1 MQSTLT
7 TILSHLRNLVKQIQ
21 SAVPNDE
28 PLGIA
33 HGSWSLPGLT
43 RAEFIEAA
51 QSLID
56 LIDDRGA
63 DEIESAAD
71 ARLQDYGRRLEF
83 LRVNT
88 VGQLWSG
95 NGGQA
100 ASAYML
106 TLDGLRKAL
115 EPALTRDGHAEA
127 VTTLRNL
134 TNNLRGME
142 AKLNGLSPRTT
153 SLSTMVDRIE
163 QAYNAADQLPADL
176 ESLVE
181 ARQKIDE
188 LLKEAERDKGHL
200 SGIKGNADKLD
211 AQLKQSAEDA
221 VGVLE
226 RCETAYSAAT
236 SVGLAA
242 AFTERSEALSK
253 SMWFWVA
260 GLVAALMAG
269 SYFGSSQLHTL
280 SELFKQPNVTTSVV
294 ILNLMLSLLSV
305 GAPVWFG
312 WLATK
317 QIGQRFRLAEDYA
330 FKASI
335 SRAYEGFRREAA
347 RVDKDMEARLL
358 ASALTRLDEQPLR
371 LVEAD
376 SHGSPWHELASSD
389 LVKNAMSSIPG
400 FAGQIKELA
409 ANAMNA
415 VAPSKARKTPR
426 EATEEANSADP
437 SNHP

>member
-1 MQSTLT
+1 MHSTLT
-7 TILSHLRNLVKQIQ
+7 TVQSHLKKLITQIQ
-21 SAVPNDE
+21 SAFPNEE
-28 PLGIA
+28 PLGVA
-33 HGSWSLPGLT
+33 HGSWNLPGLT
-43 RAEFIEAA
+43 RSEFIEAA

-56 LIDDRGA
+56 LIDDRGV
-63 DEIESAAD
+63 DEIERAAD
-71 ARLQDYGRRLEF
+71 ARLQDYGRRLDF
-83 LRVNT
+83 LRANT
-88 VGQLWSG
+88 VGQFWGG

-127 VTTLRNL
+127 VSTLRSL
-134 TNNLRGME
+134 TTKLRGME
-142 AKLNGLSPRTT
+142 AKLNGLEPRTT
-153 SLSTMVDRIE
+153 SLATMVERIE
-163 QAYNAADQLPADL
+163 QAYNAADQLPTDL
-176 ESLVE
+176 ESLGE
-181 ARQKIDE
+181 ARQKIRE
-188 LLKEAERDKGHL
+188 LLTEADKDKGHL
-200 SGIKGNADKLD
+200 SGIKDDADKLD
-211 AQLKQSAEDA
+211 ARLKQSADDA
-221 VGVLE
+221 AGVLE

-242 AFTERSEALSK
+242 AFTERSAVLSK

-260 GLVAALMAG
+260 GLVAALVAG

-294 ILNLMLSLLSV
+294 VLNLMLSLLSV

-347 RVDKDMEARLL
+347 RIDKDMEARLL
-358 ASALTRLDEQPLR
+358 ASALTRLDEPPLR
-371 LVEAD
+371 LVETD

-389 LVKNAMSSIPG
+389 LVKEAMRAIPG
-400 FAGQIKELA
+400 FAGQVKELA
-409 ANAMNA
+409 AKAMNT
-415 VAPSKARKTPR
+415 VAPSKARVTGPQ
-426 EATEEANSADP
+426 ASEEA
-437 SNHP
+437 SN